1 MRCES
6 HLPKGVIL
14 RNISEDSLKTAVT
27 VLITKDESIT
37 VTKKRRSE
45 PNYYKVG
52 NGTMNKNKIQ
62 AIDLLDEIMNSTKAE
77 QMLIKAIKNGIG
89 YDNDYYYVVKV
100 TGNTKYEQNQI
111 AVAYKSLKE
120 RNLVI
125 RTKKNH
131 YMINP
136 NALIPLDYG
145 QAVEDWFKAGGK

>member
-1 MRCES
+1 M
-6 HLPKGVIL
+6 
-14 RNISEDSLKTAVT
+14 RNIPEDSLKTAVT

-62 AIDLLDEIMNSTKAE
+62 AIDLLDESMDSTKAE

-100 TGNTKYEQNQI
+100 TGNTK
-111 AVAYKSLKE
+111 
-120 RNLVI
+120 
-125 RTKKNH
+125 
-131 YMINP
+131 
-136 NALIPLDYG
+136 
-145 QAVEDWFKAGGK
+145 